1 MVFRSGRKEGGTM
14 VFGSGW
20 GCRMKEYNT
29 GYRWFESFFGRYPVY
44 ALLNVTVL
52 FLYLY
57 LCIAVSLKYR
67 YFAEKLLACQVLC
80 GLFFSFREYDFKY
93 EEEDYH

>member
-44 ALLNVTVL
+44 ALLRAAAPVCFFL
-52 FLYLY
+52 FT
-57 LCIAVSLKYR
+57 
-67 YFAEKLLACQVLC
+67 
-80 GLFFSFREYDFKY
+80 GFF
-93 EEEDYH
+93 